1 MFSAALFALSIWTP
15 EPFRYVLWAIA
26 IGAESG
32 AMLAEDRDQRRR
44 LRRDHDLAALA
55 PEDPSE
61 ALDPRHF
68 AERFGLF
75 LIILL
80 GEVVVEAGQASVEGH
95 GSPAGWSCAP
105 R

>member
-1 MFSAALFALSIWTP
+1 
-15 EPFRYVLWAIA
+15 
-26 IGAESG
+26 
-32 AMLAEDRDQRRR
+32 MLAEDRDQRRR
-44 LRRDHDLAALA
+44 LRRDHDLAASGSGK
-55 PEDPSE
+55 DPSE

-95 GSPAGWSCAP
+95 VATAAAGP
-105 R
+105 RSWRR